1 VTGVT
6 EDYDGDSWEDYSSQ
20 FMFPGDGPECTCDHE
35 TVDHGYGGCDADG
48 CPCEARWEH
57 T

>member
-1 VTGVT
+1 VS
-6 EDYDGDSWEDYSSQ
+6 EDGDDSWDDYESQ
-20 FMFPGDGPECTCDHE
+20 FMFPCDGPECTCEHE
-35 TVDHGYGGCDADG
+35 TVDHGYTGCDMNG